1 MQKIKLPLNWTCYF
15 KTWNSKIP
23 SVRKLSR
30 QESGCSGK
38 RVSHWIWIY
47 CARRATRKGALW
59 LVDWYNKKRF
69 WLDNLLAKG
78 ESCHFITR
86 TSRGQNKRTNTDYKK
101 WQRGQSDF
109 LLGHWIRIFLFL
121 KEWENNFGVSF
132 AKIFNYCRLHSALL
146 QKTAALAELGHAQNF
161 RPHSGKFFCTSALLK
176 TIRKYLWIYF
186 YFFLIFWS
194 FFLHYYYHCYRRHHQ
209 YCY

>member
-1 MQKIKLPLNWTCYF
+1 M
-15 KTWNSKIP
+15 
-23 SVRKLSR
+23 R
-30 QESGCSGK
+30 
-38 RVSHWIWIY
+38 H
-47 CARRATRKGALW
+47 ATSL
-59 LVDWYNKKRF
+59 
-69 WLDNLLAKG
+69 
-78 ESCHFITR
+78 TR

-161 RPHSGKFFCTSALLK
+161 RPHSGKLFFTSALLK

-186 YFFLIFWS
+186 YFFLIFGHFS
-194 FFLHYYYHCYRRHHQ
+194 FIIIIIVIVVIINIVIKINIIISRKFCWHKW
-209 YCY
+209 